1 MTQAP
6 APADVARAMFDL
18 LAKRRPGRSICPSEV
33 ARSLSPG
40 DWRSLMALVRRVAQE
55 QADAGL
61 LEITQKGRPVSA
73 RTAKG
78 PFRLALPARFDG
90 SAPTAETPDA

>member
-18 LAKRRPGRSICPSEV
+18 LAK
-33 ARSLSPG
+33 
-40 DWRSLMALVRRVAQE
+40 
-55 QADAGL
+55 
-61 LEITQKGRPVSA
+61 GRPVSA

-78 PFRLALPARFDG
+78 PIRLALPARLDG